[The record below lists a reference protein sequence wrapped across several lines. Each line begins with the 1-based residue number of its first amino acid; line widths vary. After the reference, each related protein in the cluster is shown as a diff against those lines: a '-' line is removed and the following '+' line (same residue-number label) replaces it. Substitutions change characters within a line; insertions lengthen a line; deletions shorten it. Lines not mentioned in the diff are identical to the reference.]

1 MKRIFNLL
9 LALTVTVSA
18 FAVEAKQNRGLFA
31 FVNGNAVQVS
41 WRMRA
46 TDDPIKTCY
55 ELYIDGN
62 LFGKFRN
69 KTNTRVNLAKY
80 RNSTFK
86 VVVKDAAGNIID
98 EQDGVKA
105 KADAYVDI
113 PLTAPVIRN
122 SAGETVITY
131 SPMDCSAY
139 DMDGDGEQEI
149 IVKWEPSDLY
159 NTTQKIPGNEFFDCY
174 KLNGTRLWR
183 IDMGQNSV
191 AGNNIPFM
199 CWDFDGDGKG
209 ELIVK
214 SAPGTKDA
222 TGKYVGEGLP
232 GYPADLQT
240 VYYRGSDKI
249 PTRGEEWITCFDG
262 VTGKE
267 LASRKYWPYFGIHSN
282 WNPGGSTDGEG
293 YGRRGNGLKGAVLKI
308 PCRDGVVRPVCVM
321 QRGAYTYSYALA
333 ISWNGKELVEE
344 WRHSSA
350 SSSSSTTVNA
360 TGTHTQSKS
369 IYGEGAHSSCA
380 ADLDGD
386 GYDEL
391 DVGAAALDHDGTVL
405 WDTNLGHGD
414 AVHVGE
420 FNPNNPGIEAWR
432 ITEGKTKYDAC
443 MIDGT
448 TGKILNGQLV
458 TGGDVSRGVVMD
470 VDSTHAGKEYFHMNS
485 GYIFDC
491 DGNAILPKNMGKNNG
506 YPNYRIYW
514 DHDLLDEH
522 CSGAMITKYD
532 LASQGLVRCVKA
544 RGNNS
549 SLWSYYGISTIN
561 STKQNPCLQCDLF
574 GDWREE
580 LVMYATAS
588 VAGRSDCNFVLR
600 IITTTYETDRK
611 LPWLRDD
618 NTYNMQIACQNVGYS
633 QPPHLGYD
641 PFAYYASLGKM
652 ESNEIFGEL
661 PGGDDSGGG
670 SGGNEGGGSGG
681 DVTGDDE
688 PLPENLFTPD
698 PAKYYYIKVNDGI
711 WIRFATFTNGFAQAS
726 TTENLIQFIPSAQE
740 GAYYLKSSDNYYLRD
755 NGNYGFGG
763 QTELSGATSYIGM
776 VHDDGKVSFKSTKT
790 YANGNNYIGY
800 DAGRGGIGRGS
811 SADAATH
818 FIVEETDVT
827 VNGIIERLI
836 TPSQSVIYSISG
848 IKRNTLR
855 PGVNIIHANG
865 GKVVKVTGNK

>member
-1 MKRIFNLL
+1 MKRILNLL
-9 LALTVTVSA
+9 LVLTFTASV
-18 FAVEAKQNRGLFA
+18 FAAEAKQNRGLFA

-46 TDDPIKTCY
+46 TDDPIKTSY
-55 ELYIDGN
+55 ELYADGT
-62 LFGKFRN
+62 LFGTFRN
-69 KTNTRVNLAKY
+69 KTNVRVNLSKY
-80 RNSTFK
+80 RNATFK
-86 VVVKDAAGNIID
+86 VVVKDAEGNVID
-98 EQDGVKA
+98 QQDGVKA
-105 KADAYVDI
+105 VSDAFLDI
-113 PLTAPVIRN
+113 PLNAPVIRN
-122 SAGETVITY
+122 ANGDKVITY
-131 SPMDCSAY
+131 TPMDCSAY

-149 IVKWEPSDLY
+149 ILKWEPSDLY
-159 NTTQKIPGNEFFDCY
+159 NTSQNIPGNEFFDCY

-191 AGNNIPFM
+191 AGNNMPFM

-240 VYYRGSDKI
+240 VYYRGSDKL
-249 PTRGEEWITCFDG
+249 PTKGEEWITCFDG

-267 LASRKYWPYFGIHSN
+267 LASRKYWPYFGIQSN
-282 WNPGGSTDGEG
+282 WYPEGNDGVG

-321 QRGAYTYSYALA
+321 QRGAYSYSYALA
-333 ISWNGKELVEE
+333 VSWNGKELVEE

-350 SSSSSTTVNA
+350 SKNSSTTINA
-360 TGTHTQSKS
+360 TGTHAQSIS
-369 IYGEGAHSSCA
+369 IYAEGAHSSCA

-420 FNPNNPGIEAWR
+420 FNPDNPGIEAWR

-458 TGGDVSRGVVMD
+458 TGGDVARGVVMD
-470 VDSTHAGKEYFHMNS
+470 ADSTHAGNEYFHNNS
-485 GYIFDC
+485 GSIFDC
-491 DGNAILPKNMGKNNG
+491 NGNAIYTKNMGSNNG

-514 DHDLLDEH
+514 DNDLLDEH
-522 CSGAMITKYD
+522 YSGVMITKFD
-532 LASQGLVRCVKA
+532 LAQKMLVRCVKS
-544 RGNNS
+544 RGNGS
-549 SLWSYYGISTIN
+549 SLGTYYSVSSIN
-561 STKQNPCLQCDLF
+561 GTKQNPCLQCDLF

-588 VAGRSDCNFVLR
+588 NAGRKDCDFVLR
-600 IITTTYETDRK
+600 IMTTTYETDRK

-633 QPPHLGYD
+633 QPPHLGYN
-641 PFAYYASLGKM
+641 PFEYYASLGKM
-652 ESNEIFGEL
+652 GENEIVGDV
-661 PGGDDSGGG
+661 PGGD
-670 SGGNEGGGSGG
+670 
-681 DVTGDDE
+681 E
-688 PLPENLFTPD
+688 PAQVKVFTPD

-711 WIRFATFTNGFAQAS
+711 WMRFAEFKSGYAQS
-726 TTENLIQFIPSAQE
+726 TTSENLVQFIPATEQD
-740 GAYYLKSSDNYYLRD
+740 AYFIKSSDNYYLRD
-755 NGNYGFGG
+755 NGNYGFGV
-763 QTELSGATSYIGM
+763 QTAQSGATSYIGT
-776 VHDDGKVSFKSTKT
+776 VHEDGKVSFKSTKT
-790 YANGNNYIGY
+790 YTNGNVYITY
-800 DAGRGGIGRGS
+800 DSGRTGISRGS
-811 SADAATH
+811 SADDATH
-818 FIVEETDVT
+818 FIVVEAGAV
-827 VNGIIERLI
+827 VNGISESMLA
-836 TPSQSVIYSISG
+836 PSQPAIYSVSG
-848 IKRNTLR
+848 IKSNTLR
-855 PGVNIIHANG
+855 PGVNIIHTND